1 MAKYDIPDF
10 TIKEVTPEE
19 HRESLKLDLEQFG
32 LKHTIK
38 FRCDEIAEEVHL
50 LNLSYNAKSYIF
62 ERLNDI
68 IEIAELAG
76 DTDGKYDGM
85 ERHM

>member
-1 MAKYDIPDF
+1 MTEYNIPEF

-19 HRESLKLDLEQFG
+19 QRELLQSELKQFG

-38 FRCDEIAEEVHL
+38 FRCDEIAEEMNL
-50 LNLSYNAKSYIF
+50 LNLSYATKSFIF

-68 IEIAELAG
+68 LEIAELAG
-76 DTDGKYDGM
+76 DTDGK
-85 ERHM
+85 

>member
-1 MAKYDIPDF
+1 MMKEYNIPDF

-19 HRESLKLDLEQFG
+19 QKELLRSELKQFG

-76 DTDGKYDGM
+76 DMDGK
-85 ERHM
+85 